1 MISQVT
7 EKPCASQHTTYRTT
21 QILSFTYDVT
31 TEVRCS
37 RRQTTNSIFI
47 ENVVLSRKIVANI
60 VDNEKPMSLS
70 MMTTNTKAQS
80 MSIFVER

>member
-1 MISQVT
+1 MISLVT
-7 EKPCASQHTTYRTT
+7 EKICASQHTTYRTT

-31 TEVRCS
+31 TAVQCS

-47 ENVVLSRKIVANI
+47 ENVVISRKIVVNI
-60 VDNEKPMSLS
+60 ADNVKPMSLN

-80 MSIFVER
+80 MSISEER